1 MAQSSWNYKSEIT
14 EYSLQAWRLSHPDE
28 FYGEYWVSDEG
39 VWNRGGTGNW
49 ALRGDFLVQAA
60 LFNKLMLAVLPS
72 GLCQENVQMEHSE
85 GEDIDFEA
93 CNEDPMSE
101 VALAEDKLDFDDMQK
116 IQNLC
121 EGIQDESI

>member
-1 MAQSSWNYKSEIT
+1 M
-14 EYSLQAWRLSHPDE
+14 
-28 FYGEYWVSDEG
+28 YGQNAVNHMISGKAVS
-39 VWNRGGTGNW
+39 R
-49 ALRGDFLVQAA
+49 ALRGHFLVQAA

-101 VALAEDKLDFDDMQK
+101 VALAKDKLNFDDIQK
-116 IQNLC
+116 IQNLY
-121 EGIQDESI
+121 EGIQDNSVQPSDVAESKELLKLERCIHKYRTILAEKS